1 MYQVQYPCITIKKAH
16 RASSYPHSDRNHRR
30 QKTYLGTVLNTVE
43 LQYDGTYELMI
54 QYHKGEYDT
63 AGPGVDDPE
72 HDESTP
78 AETKISTVECY
89 NRSSF
94 MYHPQIVRAVH
105 V

>member
-1 MYQVQYPCITIKKAH
+1 VEFCRQKRSSRRTLCITIKKAH

-78 AETKISTVECY
+78 AETKISRVLQ
-89 NRSSF
+89 SF
-94 MYHPQIVRAVH
+94 FLH